1 MNRNDRSWNPW
12 HGCRKCSEGCQN
24 CYMFFLDKARDRDG
38 GEIHKNKTD
47 ANLPIKKDRQ
57 GNYKIRSG
65 EFVRVCMT
73 SDFFLEEADEW
84 RYEAWE
90 MIRQRPDVTFSL
102 LTKRAYRIRECLPPD
117 WGDGWENVFIAVSCE
132 DQRRADERI
141 PLLLDIPAK
150 HKWVSLKPFIGEM
163 DLEKYLVTGQ
173 IETVLAGGENYEGM
187 RPLHYEWVKK
197 IYDQCIAYNVEFIFG
212 QTGNVF
218 VKDGRTYYIKDTKT
232 QIDQAL
238 ASGLQNRDIHNKEN
252 TQMTKEGIY
261 EFIARQKTSLISSVG
276 EDGYPATRALI
287 QPVLIDGNDIYFAT
301 YTSSRKVAHYRADSK
316 ACVYFYEKGR
326 SFSGV
331 EIKGN
336 MLVLTDQA
344 TKERFWKPFFNRFYK
359 KGVTDPDYC
368 ILKFTGFEA
377 QWFTNQRTET
387 IKL

>member
-12 HGCRKCSEGCQN
+12 HGCRKYSEGCQN

-38 GEIHKNKTD
+38 SEIHKNKTD

-84 RYEAWE
+84 RDEAWE
-90 MIRQRPDVTFSL
+90 MIRRRPDVTFSL
-102 LTKRAYRIRECLPPD
+102 LTKRAHRIKECLPPD
-117 WGDGWENVFIAVSCE
+117 WGDGWGHVLIAVSCE
-132 DQRRADERI
+132 NQRRADERI
-141 PLLLDIPAK
+141 PLLLETPAR
-150 HKWVSLKPFIGEM
+150 HKWVSLKPFIGEI
-163 DLEKYLVTGQ
+163 DLDRYLATGQ

-197 IYDQCIAYNVEFIFG
+197 IYDQCIANNVDFIFG

-218 VKDGRTYYIKDTKT
+218 VKDGRTYHIRDTKT

-238 ASGLQNRDIHNKEN
+238 ASGLQNRKTECREDIP
-252 TQMTKEGIY
+252 MTREGIY
-261 EFIARQKTSLISSVG
+261 EFIRRQKTSILSSVS

-301 YTSSRKVAHYRADSK
+301 YTSSRKVAHYRANTK
-316 ACVYFYEKGR
+316 ACVYFYEKGQR
-326 SFSGV
+326 FSGV
-331 EIKGN
+331 ELKGH
-336 MLVLTDQA
+336 MQVLTDQP
-344 TKERFWKPFFNRFYK
+344 TKERFWKPFFTRFYK

-387 IKL
+387 VKL